1 MSSEE
6 ISRLPYLDED
16 LELEKRVD
24 DLLGR
29 MTLEEKIKVLAGKMF
44 FFTKTIKRLGL
55 KSFKMTDGPHGV
67 GALGTYFKK
76 KTTYFPVAI
85 CRASTWNLELSEQ
98 FGQALAEE
106 VRAVG
111 RHMILGPA
119 INIHRTPLCGRTFEY
134 QTEDPYLNSE
144 LAVAVVKGVQSKR
157 IAACIKHYV
166 GNNQEKWR
174 FNVSSE
180 IDERTLREIYLPA
193 FEASVKNADVWSV
206 MACYNKVNGVHG
218 CENKDIL
225 MEKLINDFGFQGFIV
240 SDWFATKFTTT
251 EGCMKAGLSL
261 EMPYRNVYKKAK
273 ILEALKSSQ
282 ITEEILNDRV
292 RRLLRV
298 MFLVG
303 MFDNKEKI
311 PEGSLGTP
319 EHIQIAKKI
328 AEEGIVLLKNE
339 NNILPL
345 DISQIKKIAVLGPNA
360 NKKFAFSGGS
370 SMIRSIY
377 EVTPLAGLK
386 NKCKDKI
393 EFVNLPSEADVAIV
407 FAGLNHGK
415 NMDTENSD
423 RLTLDLSSSQIHLIK
438 NTVKNNSNTI
448 VVLLNGSPIA
458 MSDWIEDVPAVI
470 EAWYP
475 GLEGGNV
482 IADILFGDVNPS
494 GKLPITF
501 PKKLEDSP
509 AHKSE
514 RTYPGIK
521 ERINNSKPLKKV
533 FYDEGIFV
541 GYRHFDK
548 NNIEPLFPFGYGLS
562 YTTFKYEN
570 LKIKKAEISKND
582 KIEISVDIT
591 NTGNRNGAEI
601 MQIYINDCECS
612 AERPPKELKA
622 FKKVFLE
629 PGEKQTIN
637 FELDPNI
644 LSFFDPK
651 SNKWIIESG
660 KFKVL
665 VASSSRDI
673 KLEGEIDYIE

>member
-386 NKCKDKI
+386 NKCKNKI

-407 FAGLNHGK
+407 FAGLNHSK

-423 RLTLDLSSSQIHLIK
+423 RLTLDLSSSQIDLIK

-458 MSDWIEDVPAVI
+458 MSDWIKDVPAVI

-521 ERINNSKPLKKV
+521 ESINNSKPLKKV

-591 NTGNRNGAEI
+591 NTGNRKGAEI